1 MFKVVQIDE
10 STIYVQ
16 GQGQVHPV
24 PRSDVP
30 FPVEIGQLLDIY
42 SNPDGSLLVQP
53 TVVTPQPTSTA
64 SAQDPVQEAYQS
76 SSSAQDTN
84 SKKLI
89 FAGAGLLLLAIIG
102 FVFLFNK
109 PKTET
114 GSSSIVVNR
123 NSSASKK
130 SSEKAKTSSSSKA
143 SSSSEE
149 KTSSSSSAA
158 SIKEV
163 RVSVKDLHIRATPSK
178 SAASQGF
185 INMGVHQITEEV
197 SADGYT
203 WGKLAD
209 GRGWIALEFTTPADS
224 NSTMAP
230 STSSKASSSGMD
242 VDAIVAGDYS
252 SIAGTWRNGKGNTL
266 VFDQKGLVDQG
277 TIRGA
282 SKDGQTVSMGVRS
295 GFTGYGITA
304 VPAGEESEAFE
315 KAGKESPGERNK
327 DRLYAG
333 HVLPSSSDEVYYRV
347 D

>member
-10 STIYVQ
+10 TTIYVQ

-224 NSTMAP
+224 PATPAP
-230 STSSKASSSGMD
+230 ASQASSGMD
-242 VDAIVAGDYS
+242 LDAIAGGNYS
-252 SIAGTWRNGKGNTL
+252 SIAGTWRNGKGQTL
-266 VFDQKGLVDQG
+266 TFDANGLVGNG
-277 TIRGA
+277 TITRV
-282 SKDGQTVSMGVRS
+282 SRDGQTVSIGVSSGWS
-295 GFTGYGITA
+295 GFGIMVVPVGQENPGYAQLGRPS
-304 VPAGEESEAFE
+304 VGDKGRE
-315 KAGKESPGERNK
+315 
-327 DRLYAG
+327 RLYAG
-333 HVLPSSSDEVYYRV
+333 QQLISSEDEVYYRV